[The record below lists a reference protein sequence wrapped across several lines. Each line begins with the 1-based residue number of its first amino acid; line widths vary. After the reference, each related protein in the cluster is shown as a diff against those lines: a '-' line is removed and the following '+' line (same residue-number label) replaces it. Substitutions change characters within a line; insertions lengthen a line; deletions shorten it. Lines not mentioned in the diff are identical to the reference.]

1 MRSGYLPLALSLRDT
16 VSQQDTWNSQLNH
29 ITTALNPADK
39 RRWFE
44 ATLAI
49 GRPHTFA
56 AVRLALERAF
66 GSQRQKLRAMSE
78 RLSLETRSIEY
89 ALSRDEESLARLFAA
104 LENEASEEAEVLRN
118 ELVERGI
125 GGRQR
130 LAELERRVSANLEG
144 LLSQARERELRA
156 VRVFVV
162 SAVFTVALGLVV
174 AFWARR
180 LLAPLA
186 AVTRRAEAVAGG
198 DLTPQVVSAGQDE
211 IGTLAT
217 TFETMVAA
225 IARANAKLLQS
236 ERLATIGKMA
246 AQVTHEVRNP
256 LSSLALNVEL
266 LEEELTG
273 DPAEAQASIK
283 AIKLEVAR
291 LGRLTEK
298 YLSLARSRP
307 NLQEEDLGQIARES
321 LSSVAA
327 GLREQ
332 GIEAELEIEEPQ
344 PLVSV
349 DEAQFRQVLLNL
361 MRNAQEAMP
370 EGGALKL
377 AVRRE
382 EGALTVQLSDTGVGM
397 DAETQGRLFEPF
409 FTTKGHGTG
418 LGLAITREIVEAHGG
433 TIRCELNRPR
443 GTTFVVHLPLDRRP
457 SHPLLVDLPPSKVEA
472 FRGA

>member
-1 MRSGYLPLALSLRDT
+1 MRSGYLPLSLSLRDT
-16 VSQQDTWNSQLNH
+16 VLQQDTWNSQLNH

-49 GRPHTFA
+49 GRPRTFA
-56 AVRLALERAF
+56 AVRVALERAF
-66 GSQRQKLRAMSE
+66 GSQREPLRAMSV
-78 RLSLETRSIEY
+78 RLSRETRTIEQ
-89 ALSRDEESLARLFAA
+89 ALGQDEDSLARLFDA
-104 LENEASEEAEVLRN
+104 LERGDADEAEALRN

-125 GGRQR
+125 QGRHR
-130 LAELERRVSANLEG
+130 LAELERRVSASLEE
-144 LLSQARERELRA
+144 LLLQARDRELRA
-156 VRVFVV
+156 ATVLVF
-162 SAVFTVALGLVV
+162 SAVFTVLVGMVV

-180 LLAPLA
+180 LLSPLA
-186 AVTRRAEAVAGG
+186 AVTRRAEAVAAG
-198 DLTPQVVSAGQDE
+198 DLTPQAVSVGQDE
-211 IGTLAT
+211 IGTLAA

-283 AIKLEVAR
+283 AIKLEIAR

-298 YLSLARSRP
+298 YLSLARSSP
-307 NLQEEDLGQIARES
+307 NLQEEDFAQIVRES
-321 LSSVAA
+321 LASVAA

-332 GIEAELEIEEPQ
+332 GIVAELDFEEPL
-344 PLVSV
+344 PPVLV
-349 DEAQFRQVLLNL
+349 DEAQVRQVLLNL
-361 MRNAQEAMP
+361 IRNAQEAMP
-370 EGGALKL
+370 EGGRLKL
-377 AVRRE
+377 KVRRKQA
-382 EGALTVQLSDTGVGM
+382 ALSLHLSDTGAGI
-397 DAETQGRLFEPF
+397 DADTQARLFEPF

-418 LGLAITREIVEAHGG
+418 LGLVITREIVEAHGG
-433 TIRCELNRPR
+433 SIRCERNQPG
-443 GTTFVVHLPLDRRP
+443 GTTFVVQFPLDRP
-457 SHPLLVDLPPSKVEA
+457 SALSASGDRSAVRASLDA
-472 FRGA
+472 